1 MGRVGWAI
9 GVGIISEGMPLAF
22 LSYYRVYPQSPLL
35 TVQTTLYS
43 ISGVW
48 RLQARTFS
56 DFTEQGSMCVC
67 CSDTLLEGAG
77 DLGSWLGYN

>member
-35 TVQTTLYS
+35 TVSNDPLFDFWGMEA
-43 ISGVW
+43 SGSH
-48 RLQARTFS
+48 LQRFYGTGF
-56 DFTEQGSMCVC
+56 DV
-67 CSDTLLEGAG
+67 LL
-77 DLGSWLGYN
+77 LF